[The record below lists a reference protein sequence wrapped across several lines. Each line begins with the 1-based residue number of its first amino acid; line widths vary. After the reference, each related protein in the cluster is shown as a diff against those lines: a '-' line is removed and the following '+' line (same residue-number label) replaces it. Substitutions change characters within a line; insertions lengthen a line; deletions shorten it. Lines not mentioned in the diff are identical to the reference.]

1 MILSPSILAAD
12 FARLGEATALMEAAG
27 ADWLHVDVMD
37 GRFVPNISVGLPVV
51 RSLAAATNLPLD
63 VHLMVVE
70 PERQV
75 ESFIEA
81 GADRVT
87 VHVEATCH
95 LNYLLSAIR
104 KLEAKAAVALNPATP
119 ASFLPLVKGLLD
131 HVLVMSVN
139 PGWGGQ
145 PFLPQSIERIR
156 SIRKILD
163 GAGMQDVPIAVD
175 GGINDKNAK
184 AVRDA
189 GAEILIAGSAIFKA
203 NDPAAAVASL
213 RR

>member
-12 FARLGEATALMEAAG
+12 FAKLGEAAALMEAAG

-37 GRFVPNISVGLPVV
+37 GRFVPNISIGLPVV
-51 RSLAAATNLPLD
+51 RSLAAVSGLPLD

-81 GADRVT
+81 GACRVT
-87 VHVEATCH
+87 VHAEATNH
-95 LNYLLSAIR
+95 LNYLLSSIR
-104 KLEAKAAVALNPATP
+104 KLGAKAAVALNPATP
-119 ASFLPLVKGLLD
+119 PSVVPLVADLLD
-131 HVLVMSVN
+131 HLLVMSVN

-145 PFLPQSIERIR
+145 PFLPQSIEKIR
-156 SIRKILD
+156 TIRKILD
-163 GAGMQDVPIAVD
+163 DAGKDDVPIAVD
-175 GGINDKNAK
+175 GGINERNA
-184 AVRDA
+184 RSIREA

-203 NDPAAAVASL
+203 DDPAAAAAAL